1 MVGAVNRMAP
11 VPAAQRQAAAIR
23 PSEPGTGRARGEDRR
38 VDAASEALNR
48 ARRTEMESLLASMA
62 AAPPGADRMAA
73 QVLQTAERKLV
84 RLKAEARAAAAT
96 GDRKAARAIARDL
109 AVLAR
114 QIADAAQDYAVA
126 QARPD
131 VVSPALGKA
140 AARMNAASAPPE
152 ARGGIDAGTLVGVA
166 AVAAAEVAE
175 TAAAPEEAERRSRL
189 PPRWM
194 VKAARLSNRRTRAS
208 QPSPRL
214 RPVRAA
220 RPKRA
225 SWSRPTGCSKTP
237 WICCAPWKGWRAD
250 GRPGPAAS
258 GWPLRWCCRSGP
270 SRSGPRS
277 QRRRPAVARYCV
289 VLMVGE
295 DRGPAS
301 DQSACLV
308 IRAVMDALDGSDVR
322 GETDTITPMR
332 HIGFTASAAKGRRRE
347 A

>member
-23 PSEPGTGRARGEDRR
+23 PSEPGTDRARGEDRR

-175 TAAAPEEAERRSRL
+175 TAAAPEEAGTAQ
-189 PPRWM
+189 P
-194 VKAARLSNRRTRAS
+194 AS
-208 QPSPRL
+208 TA
-214 RPVRAA
+214 V
-220 RPKRA
+220 
-225 SWSRPTGCSKTP
+225 
-237 WICCAPWKGWRAD
+237 D
-250 GRPGPAAS
+250 GE
-258 GWPLRWCCRSGP
+258 SGP
-270 SRSGPRS
+270 T
-277 QRRRPAVARYCV
+277 QQPA
-289 VLMVGE
+289 
-295 DRGPAS
+295 
-301 DQSACLV
+301 DQGLA
-308 IRAVMDALDGSDVR
+308 
-322 GETDTITPMR
+322 TITPAPSGSGGAPEEGILVKAHR
-332 HIGFTASAAKGRRRE
+332 LFEDAVDLLRALEGVASRRSTWAGRIGLAAPMVLPVWPVAIGSAVTAQTAGGGPVLVVAHGR
-347 A
+347 